1 MVALSLVSAGQAKY
15 SEVDY
20 LRALGGL
27 GMGDSGSGMDAVQT
41 CKGAKVQ
48 NVKPGLRMV
57 AACSR
62 ACLEV
67 GTAPRAVLG
76 DYRVRSTDLEG
87 GREANR
93 YPPNPIRYFRHLV
106 GAWFTAS
113 SCGGGQGEALP
124 LPEAARL
131 ARSAN
136 PTRCR
141 VMKRERK
148 GEAGSGYEAVVRTQP
163 SCYLGR

>member
-1 MVALSLVSAGQAKY
+1 
-15 SEVDY
+15 
-20 LRALGGL
+20 
-27 GMGDSGSGMDAVQT
+27 MGDSGSGMDAVQT

-87 GREANR
+87 GRDATR
-93 YPPNPIRYFRHLV
+93 YHRHLV

-124 LPEAARL
+124 LPETARL

-136 PTRCR
+136 PTSMQR
-141 VMKRERK
+141 REK
-148 GEAGSGYEAVVRTQP
+148 GAKGGSGKIAGSEAAAQPLAPVSPCPLEGRTSGARFP
-163 SCYLGR
+163 SLTSSLPVLPSVPARGLAR